1 MDWLLEFTKMHQ
13 KKVAKWINAGAYYQA
28 RKWSL
33 EKLKF
38 WMFKINPI
46 PLMYLEHWWSAIQD
60 KEEEAKK
67 KEETKE

>member
-1 MDWLLEFTKMHQ
+1 MHQ

-38 WMFKINPI
+38 WVLKINPI
-46 PLMYLEHWWSAIQD
+46 PLMYLEH
-60 KEEEAKK
+60 
-67 KEETKE
+67 